1 MSTTETLARHLA
13 AVAEGNLDAIMSDYT
28 DRSVVITP
36 DGPLR
41 GLAEIRML
49 FDKIITRV
57 LPPGSAFEMLRREI
71 EGDVAY
77 TVWRG
82 ESENFNLLMGT
93 DTFIIR
99 EGKIVCQTF
108 AAQIIPKG
116 AFKTM
121 GPPPSKR

>member
-1 MSTTETLARHLA
+1 MFE
-13 AVAEGNLDAIMSDYT
+13 
-28 DRSVVITP
+28 
-36 DGPLR
+36 
-41 GLAEIRML
+41 
-49 FDKIITRV
+49 KIITRV
-57 LPPGSAFEMLRREI
+57 LPPGSSFEMLNREI
-71 EGDVAY
+71 EGEVAY

-99 EGKIVCQTF
+99 DGKIVCQTF

-116 AFKTM
+116 AFKSM